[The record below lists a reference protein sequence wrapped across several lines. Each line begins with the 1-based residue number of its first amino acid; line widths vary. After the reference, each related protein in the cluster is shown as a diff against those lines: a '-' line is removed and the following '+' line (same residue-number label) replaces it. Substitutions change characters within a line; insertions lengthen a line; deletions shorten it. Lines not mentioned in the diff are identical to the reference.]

1 MTISMNTI
9 FNKSARLYLLKM
21 IGLLAAF
28 LVNVFLIGELDLS
41 SYGLYV
47 YYISILQITCNL
59 VTGGINGYVSRYFP
73 DRLSIDANREGSND
87 TFLLLIFVAKSL
99 FAITILILLIKEIE
113 LRQLIIVA
121 FIFQVIRIFFEGILK
136 STLNNEISSK
146 MSLTAIL
153 VRNGLIVWLLDE
165 INLEILITIEICV
178 HAIWVV
184 LFLTLLI
191 TSKVDLHLR
200 FKRSIKSEISSF
212 ELRYLG
218 LSWLNEI
225 LNSVTNRSS
234 DIILVRYFTDP
245 HFLGIYSLALRNYEY
260 IVKILPSKEVLVYV
274 RSYMLA
280 SIKSTDIKFVIK
292 EYQKLFYYVSLIYMI
307 PVAMFFIVGKL
318 FIRDVYGVQEYD
330 YVYIIT
336 CILLV
341 YQLNYALFY
350 HQSLI
355 VLYLRKIEYSLY
367 TRLIYPIV
375 LLLYVLIESS
385 PSMEAF
391 VVITIL
397 CELFRNFV
405 VSTFLIFKKQN
416 AWNYDML
423 IGFVGLIVVP
433 SVVGLLLPKASYS
446 QILISVLS
454 VLVYII
460 LYVYFIGYGNV
471 KESMESALGKIF
483 K

>member
-1 MTISMNTI
+1 
-9 FNKSARLYLLKM
+9 
-21 IGLLAAF
+21 
-28 LVNVFLIGELDLS
+28 
-41 SYGLYV
+41 
-47 YYISILQITCNL
+47 
-59 VTGGINGYVSRYFP
+59 
-73 DRLSIDANREGSND
+73 
-87 TFLLLIFVAKSL
+87 
-99 FAITILILLIKEIE
+99 
-113 LRQLIIVA
+113 
-121 FIFQVIRIFFEGILK
+121 
-136 STLNNEISSK
+136 
-146 MSLTAIL
+146 
-153 VRNGLIVWLLDE
+153 
-165 INLEILITIEICV
+165 
-178 HAIWVV
+178 
-184 LFLTLLI
+184 
-191 TSKVDLHLR
+191 
-200 FKRSIKSEISSF
+200 
-212 ELRYLG
+212 
-218 LSWLNEI
+218 
-225 LNSVTNRSS
+225 
-234 DIILVRYFTDP
+234 
-245 HFLGIYSLALRNYEY
+245 
-260 IVKILPSKEVLVYV
+260 
-274 RSYMLA
+274 MLA

-433 SVVGLLLPKASYS
+433 SVVWLLLPKASYS